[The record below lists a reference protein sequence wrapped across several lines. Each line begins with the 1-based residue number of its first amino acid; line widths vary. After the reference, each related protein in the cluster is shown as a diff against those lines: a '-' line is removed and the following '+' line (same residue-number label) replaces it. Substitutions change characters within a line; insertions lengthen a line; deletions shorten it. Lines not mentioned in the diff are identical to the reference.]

1 MQWKY
6 TSANTK
12 QHVCRKCTNNAADPW
27 FTLHPLA
34 LAALSVGHITDS
46 PLYMPSVRS
55 KQQQGS
61 DALQDT
67 ATQWC
72 GHAVTPADLALPYA
86 LTRFIQS

>member
-46 PLYMPSVRS
+46 PLYMRAAAGLRRIAGYGYTMVWACSH
-55 KQQQGS
+55 
-61 DALQDT
+61 T
-67 ATQWC
+67 C
-72 GHAVTPADLALPYA
+72 
-86 LTRFIQS
+86 